1 MQAPLVRGNVIPIL
15 VLLLGFAIACALGQ
29 GSSNPGQSNT
39 ATTRT
44 NNPDGSTTVTTT
56 TTYKDGSTTT
66 TTNYDKDGHDAG
78 TTRTDVTTKDGETTT
93 TTTKYD
99 GSGHE
104 TGRTIEQVD
113 KDGNKTT
120 TTYDAQGHQII
131 TTVRPA
137 APKAAPKNPEASL
150 EGIVVPDGVH
160 DRQPFT
166 FAVPQGSDQVSIQT
180 LNGVVVDSRPPDK
193 YGRVFLPAGLAAG
206 AYLISL
212 KNRDGHDANNAGKID
227 VRPSDALQRSWEHA
241 PQQVQIDH
249 PPQSVKVGDPLWL
262 SGRGFSPN
270 CTDMQASLFSSG
282 QTHTAN
288 VLAATEDQLKLAPI
302 TEMKPGPAELKITNL
317 ATHQSA
323 PSQPLFF
330 YDLQAHLQQN
340 KLKRGQQTTMV
351 LEALP
356 ANTKMQ
362 VHATI
367 SGQATFSGGRT
378 EIDAVIEHGRLA
390 VPVEADRGAGNF
402 HIDFEGQPEELPQHA
417 SCGCGCGGTAQPGC
431 AHKGCS
437 CAGASVASTQPS
449 APEYAGCSCGCGGT
463 AQPACAHKGCACSKA
478 LAAAAELKRQQ
489 ASCSC
494 GCGGTAQPACA
505 HKACVCSKAAA
516 AGDVP
521 VSLTP
526 RLENVSRL
534 ADKPTGK
541 ASCKCG
547 CGGTAQPRCAHKA
560 CGCGS

>member
-1 MQAPLVRGNVIPIL
+1 MKAPLVWKWIL
-15 VLLLGFAIACALGQ
+15 PTGLLLLALAVANGLAQ
-29 GSSNPGQSNT
+29 GNT

-66 TTNYDKDGHDAG
+66 TTTYDKDGHDAG
-78 TTRTDVTTKDGETTT
+78 TTRTDVQTKDGETTT

-104 TGRTIEQVD
+104 TGRTIERVD
-113 KDGNKTT
+113 KDGNKTI
-120 TTYDAQGHQII
+120 TTYDGQGHETGK
-131 TTVRPA
+131 TTA
-137 APKAAPKNPEASL
+137 TKEAPKSVQGSL
-150 EGIVVPDGVH
+150 EGIVVPDDVH

-166 FAVPQGSDQVSIQT
+166 FAVPQGSGQVSIRT
-180 LNGVVVDSRPPDK
+180 LNGVVVDSRSPDK

-212 KNRDGHDANNAGKID
+212 KNSDAHDTNNAGKID
-227 VRPSDALQRSWEHA
+227 IRPSDVLQRSWEHA

-262 SGRGFSPN
+262 SGHGFSPN
-270 CTDMQASLFSSG
+270 CADMQASLFSSG

-302 TEMKPGPAELKITNL
+302 TEIKPGPAELKITNL

-362 VHATI
+362 VHVSI

-378 EIDAVIEHGRLA
+378 EMDAVIEHGHLT

-417 SCGCGCGGTAQPGC
+417 SCGCGCGGTAQPAC

-437 CAGASVASTQPS
+437 CANASVASTGPS
-449 APEYAGCSCGCGGT
+449 EYAGCTCGCGGT
-463 AQPACAHKGCACSKA
+463 AQPACAHKNCACANA
-478 LAAAAELKRQQ
+478 LARTEELKRKQ
-489 ASCSC
+489 AACTC

-505 HKACVCSKAAA
+505 HKNCACANAAE
-516 AGDVP
+516 AGGVP
-521 VSLTP
+521 VSLQH
-526 RLENVSRL
+526 RLENVS
-534 ADKPTGK
+534 APPSKPTGK

-547 CGGTAQPRCAHKA
+547 CGGTAQPRCVQKE
-560 CGCGS
+560 CGCGK